1 MFNCDETFLPLNIIC
16 EKVVARRNSKHV
28 YAQSRGTSEHITLLC
43 GASAAGIAL
52 PPMII
57 FSKSFPGGAYKFNGP
72 DDSVYCKS
80 ESGWIDSELFMVW
93 MKKIFLQYCGSQRPV
108 LLFVDGHASHITIDV
123 IDLARENK
131 IILFCLPP
139 HTMHALQPLDVSVFK
154 SLKSHFSKALSF
166 AKKDFVVSKREF
178 ARVVKNPFEKA
189 FSMLN
194 IKAGFAKCGIHPFN
208 PNAIDQSKVLPS
220 FSSSSSTDESSSTAS
235 GADNSLNTS
244 TLSMSEIP
252 SVNPSPIVSSIS
264 SHADDNGYSSPQV
277 SSGCLTSTPVGS
289 GSVGSQSSSQNQ
301 HNTTPHCRPQV
312 ENPLV
317 RVGLIPQDLADI
329 FLTPQADERE
339 KRSSRH
345 ITGVRV
351 LTSNEYVEMVKE
363 KDRKEKE
370 ASEMKQRR
378 KEERERKKM
387 EKEKEQERKKAEREE
402 KKKGRGKGKGK
413 RPLRYSSGEDEQEID
428 LHQPK
433 RRRTRSV
440 RAPERYRESTPESEG
455 SDTVCFLCNSREPPI
470 ASSSAPSRVF
480 WVDCDR
486 CGEWAHTHCAFGCNT
501 ATRQF
506 VCEKCCQLH

>member
-1 MFNCDETFLPLNIIC
+1 M
-16 EKVVARRNSKHV
+16 
-28 YAQSRGTSEHITLLC
+28 
-43 GASAAGIAL
+43 
-52 PPMII
+52 
-57 FSKSFPGGAYKFNGP
+57 
-72 DDSVYCKS
+72 
-80 ESGWIDSELFMVW
+80 
-93 MKKIFLQYCGSQRPV
+93 
-108 LLFVDGHASHITIDV
+108 
-123 IDLARENK
+123 
-131 IILFCLPP
+131 
-139 HTMHALQPLDVSVFK
+139 
-154 SLKSHFSKALSF
+154 
-166 AKKDFVVSKREF
+166 
-178 ARVVKNPFEKA
+178 VKNPFEKA

-252 SVNPSPIVSSIS
+252 SVNPSPIVSS
-264 SHADDNGYSSPQV
+264 HADDDGYSSPQV

-301 HNTTPHCRPQV
+301 HNTTPHCRPQI

-339 KRSSRH
+339 KRSSRR
-345 ITGVRV
+345 ITGVQV

-387 EKEKEQERKKAEREE
+387 EKEKEQERKKAE
-402 KKKGRGKGKGK
+402 
-413 RPLRYSSGEDEQEID
+413 
-428 LHQPK
+428 
-433 RRRTRSV
+433 
-440 RAPERYRESTPESEG
+440 
-455 SDTVCFLCNSREPPI
+455 
-470 ASSSAPSRVF
+470 
-480 WVDCDR
+480 
-486 CGEWAHTHCAFGCNT
+486 
-501 ATRQF
+501 
-506 VCEKCCQLH
+506 